1 MQDIIFTFI
10 SSWTTYTSIRKAC
23 PFSRLPWDKPIRTGS
38 KVVLAIRSRFIHCA
52 WGAFRFSWET
62 NDERVEI
69 ISEFGRTAA
78 RIPGTDNAI
87 EAKWWKCILIERTNE
102 RTSLANI
109 RGKTYRQKLMYFLKL
124 FWRYEGHW
132 PNDGQVLR
140 TLQHLLSIR
149 KVTLHPQHR
158 YHAVLMY
165 PSELGSCLQF
175 LAILHHGIK
184 AGPSRFG
191 THSLPQAINR

>member
-102 RTSLANI
+102 RAWQISGARPTDKSLCTFWSSFEDM
-109 RGKTYRQKLMYFLKL
+109 RGTGQTMDRC
-124 FWRYEGHW
+124 YEPCNTCCQSG
-132 PNDGQVLR
+132 R
-140 TLQHLLSIR
+140 
-149 KVTLHPQHR
+149 
-158 YHAVLMY
+158 
-165 PSELGSCLQF
+165 
-175 LAILHHGIK
+175 
-184 AGPSRFG
+184 
-191 THSLPQAINR
+191 